1 MGTGSDIVVVTPNPS
16 FASPHQGS
24 IATVIPLSPP
34 RFRPPAPSDTTA
46 EPGESARPQIDERI
60 WRALDALRRRA
71 GDRAAELPA
80 RVGRPA
86 LRCETLLTTGP
97 TAIDP
102 MATDP
107 ISAIDAADHILDI
120 GSAIHDLVDEEAGVL
135 GEALACDLRGLRF
148 DQLGEVASSVLALS
162 VAPRA
167 SAAWAQPTA
176 AAAAQTILEVAAD
189 DLREGARS
197 HAELYDRYRD
207 DIWQV
212 PDSLLR
218 AARRRW
224 RLVAHAR
231 LRTELRA
238 VSRTGRVPG
247 RLGAAAKQVLA
258 ARASRERIDSLSPLL
273 AHHLAELHR
282 GPFSDVDAA
291 LVAIGAVRELQAA
304 LGELLAA
311 DRLEGLLMADA
322 FRSHD
327 VTGAAANL
335 LNALRAWGADLKDR
349 SQLRADTVRLSELA
363 TWIAETSHV
372 LPSLKA
378 GHAAT
383 VRLDVTAP
391 TLRSLVDTLLLRE
404 SVQEMVDQLEQGEGT
419 NRAWSAS

>member
-1 MGTGSDIVVVTPNPS
+1 M
-16 FASPHQGS
+16 
-24 IATVIPLSPP
+24 
-34 RFRPPAPSDTTA
+34 
-46 EPGESARPQIDERI
+46 
-60 WRALDALRRRA
+60 
-71 GDRAAELPA
+71 
-80 RVGRPA
+80 
-86 LRCETLLTTGP
+86 RCETLLTSGP

-107 ISAIDAADHILDI
+107 LNAIDAADRILTV
-120 GSAIHDLVDEEAGVL
+120 GTAIVDLVDEEANVL

-148 DQLGEVASSVLALS
+148 EQLGEVASSVLALS
-162 VAPRA
+162 TAPRA
-167 SAAWAQPTA
+167 TAAWAHPAA
-176 AAAAQTILEVAAD
+176 AAAAQTVLHVAAD
-189 DLREGARS
+189 DLRDGARS
-197 HAELYDRYRD
+197 HTELYDRYRD

-231 LRTELRA
+231 LRAELRA

-247 RLGAAAKQVLA
+247 RLGPAAKQILG
-258 ARASRERIDSLSPLL
+258 ARASRDRIESLSPLL

-291 LVAIGAVRELQAA
+291 LVAIGAVRDLQAA
-304 LGELLAA
+304 LGELLAT

-335 LNALRAWGADLKDR
+335 RNALRAWVADVTASPDE
-349 SQLRADTVRLSELA
+349 SAGTMRLTDLA

-391 TLRSLVDTLLLRE
+391 TLRCLVDTLLLRE
-404 SVQEMVDQLEQGEGT
+404 SVQEMVDQLEQGDGT
-419 NRAWSAS
+419 GHAWSAS